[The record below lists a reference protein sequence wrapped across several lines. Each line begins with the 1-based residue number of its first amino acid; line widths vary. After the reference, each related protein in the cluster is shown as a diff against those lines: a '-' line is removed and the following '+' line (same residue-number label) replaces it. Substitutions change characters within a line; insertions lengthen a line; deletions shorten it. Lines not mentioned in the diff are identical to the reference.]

1 MYSLPACMSLT
12 IFTVF
17 LLVTFYRDSMLLATM
32 ALLTS
37 IIIRGLKR
45 TSVSAPVWISGL
57 SNWVLMNRFGQI
69 LIFHNLY
76 PKVRVDF
83 TFTYISYSA
92 NLQYQ
97 LQAFMLRVDSG
108 IQKWR
113 LAAKSMIRKRLTH
126 HRDQKLHRS
135 LANTDT
141 HCPFVIWETFAYSN
155 IAATESSKLYSPSPP
170 DITQPTAPVDSGV
183 ARYLGLRAEQS
194 QWPPII
200 SN

>member
-1 MYSLPACMSLT
+1 VCVCVCVNLFKLRLCNFMLPHLPFTQYNLHNSNITCIPVCLTIRQQFTMYSLPACMSLT

-108 IQKWR
+108 IQK
-113 LAAKSMIRKRLTH
+113 
-126 HRDQKLHRS
+126 
-135 LANTDT
+135 
-141 HCPFVIWETFAYSN
+141 
-155 IAATESSKLYSPSPP
+155 
-170 DITQPTAPVDSGV
+170 
-183 ARYLGLRAEQS
+183 
-194 QWPPII
+194 
-200 SN
+200 

>member
-1 MYSLPACMSLT
+1 MCVCVSTLNSDCVILCTCIFQLRSKTYTLRTLRAFQCLTIRQQFTMYSLPACMSLT

-57 SNWVLMNRFGQI
+57 SNWALMNRFGQI

-92 NLQYQ
+92 KCNTSYRGLIV
-97 LQAFMLRVDSG
+97 LCVDSG
-108 IQKWR
+108 IQ
-113 LAAKSMIRKRLTH
+113 
-126 HRDQKLHRS
+126 
-135 LANTDT
+135 
-141 HCPFVIWETFAYSN
+141 
-155 IAATESSKLYSPSPP
+155 
-170 DITQPTAPVDSGV
+170 
-183 ARYLGLRAEQS
+183 
-194 QWPPII
+194 
-200 SN
+200 